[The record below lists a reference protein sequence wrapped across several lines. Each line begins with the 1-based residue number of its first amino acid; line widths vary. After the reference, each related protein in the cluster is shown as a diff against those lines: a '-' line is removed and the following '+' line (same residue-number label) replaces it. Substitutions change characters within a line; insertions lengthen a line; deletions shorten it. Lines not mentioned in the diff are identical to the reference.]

1 MKNVLKGLQ
10 NVENTVMAIA
20 FAVMVVSMFAQVVNR
35 NILQLPVS
43 GFEELARYCMV
54 YMVLLGTELGLRDGT
69 QISVTAVVDH
79 LHGAAKEVVQVIA
92 KLIVI
97 GFSAIMFYESMGMVM
112 TQISSGQTSA
122 SLQIPMAIPYAA
134 LPISFGLICV
144 VQIGLLVKL
153 FLPGQSEP
161 AEQKE
166 LEEGGSEK

>member
-1 MKNVLKGLQ
+1 MKRKLVEQTEPRKTRKKGKI
-10 NVENTVMAIA
+10 VT
-20 FAVMVVSMFAQVVNR
+20 AQAAGEILIL
-35 NILQLPVS
+35 NIFQDRKL
-43 GFEELARYCMV
+43 LARYCMV